1 MTEAPAD
8 PHLAARGTY
17 VNVDGLLQ
25 PAPAPRFS
33 DGTPGTPI
41 RALPPGPI
49 THSGAHTREVLT
61 ALGFADADALLAAGA
76 AWQA

>member
-17 VNVDGLLQ
+17 VNVDGVLQ
-25 PAPAPRFS
+25 PSPAPRFS
-33 DGTPGTPI
+33 DGTPGAAI
-41 RALPPGPI
+41 GALPPGRI
-49 THSGAHTREVLT
+49 AHAGAHTREVLT
-61 ALGFADADALLAAGA
+61 GLGFTDTEELLASGA